1 MAYFNKYYFEFT
13 DVHVSTPAKWRV
25 DIMDSE
31 GVIPPE
37 PYLLQASAN
46 PLITE
51 RIDTS
56 EQKDSYVIG
65 RQITI
70 SYEYDSQPTTPLPDE
85 FFEADERRFRV
96 EVRKNGILDGVYYVK
111 PDFSEYDDKIDP
123 FTIQLKAVDGFS
135 YAKAINFNIYD
146 DNDRL
151 FYDKISWYE
160 AIMTRALSE
169 ILDPGAKLNIL
180 NSLAP
185 TNIEIG
191 VKLLFGTYVH
201 TDIFYDFVKGAS
213 NVHDVISAFAK
224 SMYSRVYICKNEVW
238 IVRNQ
243 DLTGSTF
250 NIDQYLN
257 DNTVT
262 TISIPGFVST
272 VGNDATLYNGVRV
285 DNVPK
290 IRMVPAIKSAEFAA
304 DYKAIN
310 RLVNFDWYDFGNYG
324 VGDQFQFWGR
334 VPGNLQV
341 GSGTVED
348 PYRAFFPYNASD
360 PGGEFT
366 QQSVPTSVHPGPA
379 QYGDVVQLSFR
390 WKVVNVEG
398 FQISVWIQ
406 GSNPGNRAFLDASGS
421 WVPQVQTFIDI
432 KRTKKKQ
439 FGSFDIKSSPIPNKI
454 DSFGPS
460 DFDVF
465 VEIYTPTPL
474 TDPANLDGPDSP
486 GIEIYPIKL
495 GISSSSSVSRISKV
509 VNQARF
515 SQVKDQVPF
524 TFFDSGDLNL
534 SNTIFVKPFI
544 DYEAVSSWDSAK
556 PGVSPADIERH
567 MSRAHIDQYP
577 RSIKSWEGSLYSN
590 SIEFFN
596 VFDIETMPGRRF
608 MQMSDKYN
616 NMTCTH
622 DILLMEV
629 FDEANA
635 EIVYTEYDVDDETD

>member
-1 MAYFNKYYFEFT
+1 MAYFNKYYFTFP
-13 DVHVSTPAKWRV
+13 DVHVSTPAQWRV

-31 GVIPPE
+31 GVIPTE
-37 PYLLQASAN
+37 PFLLQASAT

-56 EQKDSYVIG
+56 EDKSSFIIG

-70 SYEYDSQPTTPLPDE
+70 SYEYDGQPTTPLPTE
-85 FFEADERRFRV
+85 FFEANERRFRV
-96 EVRKNGILDGVYYVK
+96 EVRKNNVLDGVYYIK
-111 PDFSEYDDKIDP
+111 PDFSEYDDKCDP

-146 DNDRL
+146 DDERL
-151 FYDKISWYE
+151 YYDKITWYQ
-160 AIMTRALSE
+160 AIMTRALLL
-169 ILDPGAKLNIL
+169 IVDPNTKLNIL
-180 NSLAP
+180 SSLAP
-185 TNIEIG
+185 TNIEAG

-213 NVHDVISAFAK
+213 NILDVITAFAK
-224 SMYSRVYICKNEVW
+224 SMYSRIYICNNEVW

-243 DLTGSTF
+243 DLTGDTF
-250 NIDQYLN
+250 SIDQYV
-257 DNTVT
+257 DDSTVNTIDV
-262 TISIPGFVST
+262 PGFVAT
-272 VGNDATLYNGVRV
+272 IGNDPSLYNGIRV
-285 DNVPK
+285 DNVPR
-290 IRMVPAIKSAEFAA
+290 IRMIPAIKSAEFAA
-304 DYKAIN
+304 EYKAIN
-310 RLVNFDWYDFGNYG
+310 RLVNFDWYDFGDYG

-341 GSGTVED
+341 GSGTTED
-348 PYRAFFPYNASD
+348 PYRAYFPYNASD
-360 PGGEFT
+360 PGGEFS
-366 QQSVPTSVHPGPA
+366 QQSVPTFIHPGPA
-379 QYGDVVQLSFR
+379 QYGDVFQLSFR
-390 WKVVNVEG
+390 WKVINVEG

-406 GSNPGNRAFLDASGS
+406 SANPGNRAFLDASGS
-421 WVPQVQTFIDI
+421 WVPGVQTFIDI

-454 DSFGPS
+454 NSFGPS
-460 DFDVF
+460 NFDVF
-465 VEIYTPTPL
+465 VEIYTPNPL
-474 TDPANLDGPDSP
+474 TDPTNQDGPDSP

-495 GISSSSSVSRISKV
+495 GISSSSSTSRISKV
-509 VNQARF
+509 VNQALF

-534 SNTIFVKPFI
+534 SNTIFVKPFT
-544 DYEAVSSWDSAK
+544 DYEDVTNWDSAK
-556 PGVSPADIERH
+556 PDVSPSDIERH

-577 RSIKSWEGSLYSN
+577 RSVTSWEGSVYGN

-596 VFDIETMPGRRF
+596 VFNIVTIPGKRF
-608 MQMSDKYN
+608 MQMSDRYN
-616 NMTCTH
+616 NQNCTH

-629 FDEANA
+629 FEEGNA